1 VRARRRPAAEE
12 LQPYLLDVP
21 HPRSSTPPPPG
32 PPLDWHAV
40 FGRAG
45 PVEIEVGS
53 GKGLFLLNQSQARP
67 DVNFLGVEIE
77 RKYVLHTATR
87 LAKRRIA
94 NVRLACAD
102 ARWLFAQRIAAGS
115 VAAVHIYFPDPWWKT
130 RHRKRRLF
138 TPAFATEATGVL
150 APGGRLHFASDV
162 QEYFEGSVQ
171 MLGEQKALRV
181 VADETPPDAALTNFE
196 HKYRVEGRPIYR
208 AVLEKV
214 VA

>member
-1 VRARRRPAAEE
+1 MTAQPDSRPA
-12 LQPYLLDVP
+12 PDVVSRQFDFDP
-21 HPRSSTPPPPG
+21 KTSRSPF
-32 PPLDWHAV
+32 DWTEV
-40 FGRAG
+40 FGDDR
-45 PVEIEVGS
+45 PVEVEVGS
-53 GKGLFLLNQSQARP
+53 GGGLFLANAARAAP
-67 DVNFLGVEIE
+67 GRNFFGIE
-77 RKYVLHTATR
+77 VSRKYARKAAERV
-87 LAKRRIA
+87 AKLGLP
-94 NVRLACAD
+94 NVRVARAD
-102 ARWLFAQRIAAGS
+102 ARPIFRQFIAPAS
-115 VAAVHIYFPDPWWKT
+115 VEAVHVYFPDPWWKT

-181 VADETPPDAALTNFE
+181 VAHETPPGAALTNFE